1 MTQGRDIMKGRH
13 NVGGKTASQGKARK
27 GGSEP
32 ASNKVTTGPPSS
44 ALSSSIKPKAPVLAN
59 QAKTSIDLQNRLVK
73 PPQPFSNPTTTPNV
87 STGKGVRG
95 AVPGQEPKNIYAG
108 KKGSAV
114 GQSNPGGAAVGY
126 SKLPDQSKQIGGRQ
140 GFPPPARKAG
150 SFPSGF
156 KSKRNAS
163 FYGE

>member
-1 MTQGRDIMKGRH
+1 MSNTMIGRH
-13 NVGGKTASQGKARK
+13 NVGGKTASPGKIRK

-44 ALSSSIKPKAPVLAN
+44 ALTSSIKPKPPVLAN
-59 QAKTSIDLQNRLVK
+59 QAATSLDLQKRIVK
-73 PPQPFSNPTTTPNV
+73 PPQPFTNPTTTPNV
-87 STGKGVRG
+87 SAGTGPKG

-108 KKGSAV
+108 KSGNSAPK
-114 GQSNPGGAAVGY
+114 NPTGAAVGY
-126 SKLPDQSKQIGGRQ
+126 SKLPDQSKQIGGRNSY
-140 GFPPPARKAG
+140 PPPARKAG

-156 KSKRNAS
+156 KAKKNAS